1 MFVYKYIDIILS
13 MNSMSLE
20 YNIASGDRRK
30 NKQVDWLFWL
40 SSFNETTRYVQYSKS
55 KDSKDGFQG
64 TSWERNKE
72 RKAKKN

>member
-30 NKQVDWLFWL
+30 NKQVDWLF
-40 SSFNETTRYVQYSKS
+40 
-55 KDSKDGFQG
+55 
-64 TSWERNKE
+64 
-72 RKAKKN
+72 